1 MIYKDIIK
9 NIKSKNLEKIYL
21 FYGRENIL
29 IDNAIKS
36 FKDILNKDMIDFNL
50 DILEIQVNL
59 DTIRNSVE
67 TVPFMDDKKVVIVK
81 EFDLLKNSSISEAKE
96 NEFIE
101 YIKSIPES
109 SVLVFI
115 NSDINKDSKL
125 LKMIKKEGIVCDCDK
140 LSEIDLYKWVRKKF
154 DLNGAIIENAQ
165 IAYFIQQTGYL
176 DRYSKKTLNDLENE
190 INKIG
195 SFIDKDKKVSNYII
209 DKLLVKKVENDI
221 FKLIDFIS
229 QKKAKESLKILND
242 ILDEGQSVSY
252 VFSMISNNLKL
263 IIQTKLLVKE
273 GKSNEYIKDKLNKP
287 LFVISKAIKQG
298 KYFSYEEIIRM
309 LNSILDYEY
318 KIKRNI
324 MKDEIAIDMFISEYV
339 KK

>member
-1 MIYKDIIK
+1 
-9 NIKSKNLEKIYL
+9 
-21 FYGRENIL
+21 
-29 IDNAIKS
+29 
-36 FKDILNKDMIDFNL
+36 
-50 DILEIQVNL
+50 
-59 DTIRNSVE
+59 
-67 TVPFMDDKKVVIVK
+67 
-81 EFDLLKNSSISEAKE
+81 
-96 NEFIE
+96 
-101 YIKSIPES
+101 
-109 SVLVFI
+109 
-115 NSDINKDSKL
+115 
-125 LKMIKKEGIVCDCDK
+125 
-140 LSEIDLYKWVRKKF
+140 KKF

-273 GKSNEYIKDKLNKP
+273 GKSN
-287 LFVISKAIKQG
+287 
-298 KYFSYEEIIRM
+298 
-309 LNSILDYEY
+309 
-318 KIKRNI
+318 
-324 MKDEIAIDMFISEYV
+324 
-339 KK
+339 

>member
-1 MIYKDIIK
+1 
-9 NIKSKNLEKIYL
+9 
-21 FYGRENIL
+21 
-29 IDNAIKS
+29 
-36 FKDILNKDMIDFNL
+36 
-50 DILEIQVNL
+50 
-59 DTIRNSVE
+59 
-67 TVPFMDDKKVVIVK
+67 
-81 EFDLLKNSSISEAKE
+81 
-96 NEFIE
+96 
-101 YIKSIPES
+101 
-109 SVLVFI
+109 
-115 NSDINKDSKL
+115 
-125 LKMIKKEGIVCDCDK
+125 MIKKEGIVCDCDK

>member
-50 DILEIQVNL
+50 DILETQVNL

-81 EFDLLKNSSISEAKE
+81 EFDLLKNSNIREAKE

-101 YIKSIPES
+101 YIKSIPKS

-125 LKMIKKEGIVCDCDK
+125 LKTIKKEGIVCDCDK
-140 LSEIDLYKWVRKKF
+140 LSEMDLYKWVRKRF
-154 DLNGAIIENAQ
+154 DLNGATIENAQ

-190 INKIG
+190 INKIS

-263 IIQTKLLVKE
+263 IIQTKLLLKE
-273 GKSNEYIKDKLNKP
+273 GKSNEYIKEKLNKP
-287 LFVISKAIKQG
+287 LFVISKAIKQS

-318 KIKRNI
+318 KIKRNL